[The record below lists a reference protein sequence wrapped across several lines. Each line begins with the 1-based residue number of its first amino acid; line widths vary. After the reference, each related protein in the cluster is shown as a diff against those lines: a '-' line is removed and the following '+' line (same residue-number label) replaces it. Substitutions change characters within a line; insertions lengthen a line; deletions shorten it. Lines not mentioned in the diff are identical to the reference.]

1 MAMLEVKNLEVYY
14 GVIQAIKGISF
25 EVNEGEVIALI
36 GANGAGK
43 TTTLQTITG
52 MLSPAAGEIIFEG
65 CDISKIPGH
74 KIVSMG
80 MAHVPEGRR
89 VFAELS
95 VYENLKLGAY
105 TRKDKQEI
113 AESLAKVYES
123 FPRLEERKN
132 QLAGTLSGGEQQM
145 LAMGRALMSKPKIIL
160 MDEPSMGLSP
170 IFVNEIFDI
179 IQQIIF
185 KNSRTLKVK
194 EPADNIRLLVDIL
207 AVADEFDH
215 LTAMNINKP
224 PISEIA
230 AMGRLKK
237 DKATYNPL
245 VLSALAECIHILPT
259 GACVDLSDGEKALV
273 LAENPADFLHPMVL
287 KFSTNMIYD
296 LSDPVINKSLK
307 ITDIMKTMDN
317 RIALD
322 KDSVKHFVSDA
333 YIKETADRFRK
344 VKLQIAQH
352 NQSKLEQK
360 AASALMSSASVI
372 PQDALGTEKPLTQ
385 KKPRKKM
392 KLR

>member
-25 EVNEGEVIALI
+25 EVNEREVIALI

-65 CDISKIPGH
+65 CDISKIPGY

-145 LAMGRALMSKPKIIL
+145 LAMGRALMSKPRIIL

-179 IQQIIF
+179 IREV
-185 KNSRTLKVK
+185 SESGTTV
-194 EPADNIRLLVDIL
+194 LLVEQN
-207 AVADEFDH
+207 A
-215 LTAMNINKP
+215 K
-224 PISEIA
+224 
-230 AMGRLKK
+230 
-237 DKATYNPL
+237 
-245 VLSALAECIHILPT
+245 
-259 GACVDLSDGEKALV
+259 KALSIADRAYV
-273 LAENPADFLHPMVL
+273 LETG
-287 KFSTNMIYD
+287 SI
-296 LSDPVINKSLK
+296 
-307 ITDIMKTMDN
+307 TMDGKAEDLLN
-317 RIALD
+317 DEA
-322 KDSVKHFVSDA
+322 V
-333 YIKETADRFRK
+333 
-344 VKLQIAQH
+344 
-352 NQSKLEQK
+352 QK
-360 AASALMSSASVI
+360 AY
-372 PQDALGTEKPLTQ
+372 LGE
-385 KKPRKKM
+385 
-392 KLR
+392 